1 MSTRDGMQMV
11 QDQGAHVIGS
21 YLKVRLGLTAA
32 VAAALS
38 SALFAQPTPVP
49 SGAAPAAAHGQL
61 NGTAARHQLTEV
73 PLHATK
79 SLASPVPTVAFAP
92 DTAGVPVPP
101 IL

>member
-1 MSTRDGMQMV
+1 MFKTRSP
-11 QDQGAHVIGS
+11 HVIGS

-38 SALFAQPTPVP
+38 CAVFARASAVP
-49 SGAAPAAAHGQL
+49 SGAAPVVPAYGQLDDTAAH
-61 NGTAARHQLTEV
+61 RRRSEV
-73 PLHATK
+73 PPPVANFH
-79 SLASPVPTVAFAP
+79 ASPVPAVAFAP

>member
-1 MSTRDGMQMV
+1 M
-11 QDQGAHVIGS
+11 IGS

-38 SALFAQPTPVP
+38 SALFAQATVVP
-49 SGAAPAAAHGQL
+49 SGTPPVVSAHGQL
-61 NGTAARHQLTEV
+61 NDAAVPNQLTDV
-73 PLHATK
+73 PLPAAKFHG
-79 SLASPVPTVAFAP
+79 SPVPAVAFAP